1 MSELIICEKPKVAEK
16 VAKAL
21 SDSPVKNSYKRVPYY
36 EINKDNGEKITVL
49 SAVGHLFSLKAT
61 NKKDKRLYDVE
72 WVPLYETDKSKK
84 YVKNYIDTI
93 KKFSKDADR
102 YIHACDYDT
111 EGTLIGY
118 NALKYICGSNSID
131 KAFRMKFSALT
142 KKDLIKSYSEAY
154 PLKDDQKWADSGEA
168 RHILDFLFGVNISK
182 SMTDSVLNVT
192 NRYVQLSAG
201 RVQTPTL
208 AILTEREKEI
218 KKFIPEPYWLI
229 KAKIQKGI
237 IADHKK
243 GKIFDKNK
251 VKEILDNCKGKDAKV
266 TKISN
271 RKTKKNLPV
280 PFELGTLQSEAYA
293 QFGFTPRKTQQ
304 IAQNLYVEGYT
315 SYPRTSSQKLPE
327 SLGLPDI
334 LKELSKSPKYKNQ
347 IKQLKKP
354 LKPNEGNKT
363 DEAHPAIHPTGTLPK
378 ELSKDAQKV
387 YDLITYRFI
396 SLFGEPAEVESI
408 KVDLEIGEEPFM
420 FSRQRIS
427 KEGWLSLDPYQYKKV
442 KNEEFPNIKEGE
454 TTKAKVKS
462 EEKETKPPARYNQA
476 SIIRE
481 LEKRGLGTKSTRANI
496 VSILYTRKYV
506 KGKKIE
512 VSQLGEQ
519 IIDTLEKYSS
529 RITSEKMTREF
540 ETDLNNIKENAITE
554 NDVINEAKHEL
565 DGILDSID
573 ENKEDIGKE
582 LYSAYEQSRIVGKCS
597 CGGDLIIISSPR
609 GGKFVGCSNYPEC
622 KKTYSLPA
630 GANVLKT
637 KCEKCGLPLISYG
650 KPRQR
655 ACLDFECAN
664 GGQKSSNDIVG
675 KCPDCGSDLIK
686 RMGRFGEFIGCTG
699 FPKCRFTSSIAD
711 FEKSQK
717 EEGVDKVVDEAK

>member
-36 EINKDNGEKITVL
+36 EIVKDNGEKTTVL
-49 SAVGHLFSLKAT
+49 SAVGHLFSLKAS
-61 NKKDKRLYDVE
+61 NKKEKRLFDVE
-72 WVPLYETDKSKK
+72 WVPLNETDKSKN

-102 YIHACDYDT
+102 FIHACDYDT
-111 EGTLIGY
+111 EGTLIGF
-118 NALKYICGSNSID
+118 NALNQICGPESID
-131 KAFRMKFSALT
+131 KTFRMKFSALT
-142 KKDLIKSYSEAY
+142 KKDLIKAYADAY
-154 PLKDDQKWADSGEA
+154 PLKEDQSWIDSGEA

-182 SMTDSVLNVT
+182 AMTDSVVGVT

-208 AILTEREKEI
+208 SILAEREKEI

-229 KAKIQKGI
+229 KAKIPKDI
-237 IADHKK
+237 VADHKK
-243 GKIFDKNK
+243 GKIFDK
-251 VKEILDNCKGKDAKV
+251 KEVEKILENCKGKDAIV
-266 TKISN
+266 TKITN
-271 RKTKKNLPV
+271 RKSEKALPV
-280 PFELGTLQSEAYA
+280 PFELGTLQSEAYS

-327 SLGLPDI
+327 SLGLPNI
-334 LKELSKSPKYKNQ
+334 LEQLSKDPKYKDK
-347 IKQLKKP
+347 IAQLKEP
-354 LKPNEGNKT
+354 YKPNEGKKT
-363 DEAHPAIHPTGTLPK
+363 DEAHPAIHPTGTIPK
-378 ELSKDAQKV
+378 ELSKDEQKI

-396 SLFGEPAEVESI
+396 SIFGEVAELNSI
-408 KVDLEIGEEPFM
+408 KVELDIGGEPFS

-427 KEGWLSLDPYQYKKV
+427 KEGWLALDPYQYKKV
-442 KNEEFPNIKEGE
+442 KNEEFPDVKEND
-454 TTKAKVKS
+454 TVKAKVKS

-481 LEKRGLGTKSTRANI
+481 LEKRGLGTKATRANI

-506 KGKKIE
+506 QGNKIE
-512 VSQLGEQ
+512 VSQLGERM
-519 IIDTLEKYSS
+519 IDTLEKYSE
-529 RITSEKMTREF
+529 RITSEQMTREF
-540 ETDLNNIKENAITE
+540 ETDLSNIKENKTTE
-554 NDVINEAKHEL
+554 DNVINNAKDEL
-565 DGILDSID
+565 NGILDSID
-573 ENKEDIGKE
+573 SNKEDIGKE
-582 LYSAYEQSRIVGKCS
+582 LYSAYEQSRIVGECS
-597 CGGDLIIISSPR
+597 CGGNLIIISSPR
-609 GGKFVGCSNYPEC
+609 GGKFVGCTNYPDC

-655 ACLDFECAN
+655 ACLNFECAN
-664 GGQKSSNDIVG
+664 GGQKSTNDIVG
-675 KCPDCGSDLIK
+675 KCPDCGNDLIK

-711 FEKSQK
+711 FEKAQK
-717 EEGVDKVVDEAK
+717 ENEEK

>member
-21 SDSPVKNSYKRVPYY
+21 SDSAVKNSYKRVPYY
-36 EINKDNGEKITVL
+36 EITQDNGQKITVL
-49 SAVGHLFSLKAT
+49 SAVGHLFSLKAKT
-61 NKKDKRLYDVE
+61 KSKRLFDVE
-72 WVPLYETDKSKK
+72 WVPLHETDKSKK
-84 YVKNYIDTI
+84 YVKNYIDVI

-102 YIHACDYDT
+102 FIHACDYDT

-118 NALKYICGSNSID
+118 NALKYICGEKSIENS
-131 KAFRMKFSALT
+131 FRMKFSALT
-142 KKDLIKSYSEAY
+142 KKDLLQAYSEAY
-154 PLKDDQKWADSGEA
+154 PLKDDISWADSGEA
-168 RHILDFLFGVNISK
+168 RHILDYLFGVNISK
-182 SMTDSVLNVT
+182 AMTESVQHVT

-208 AILTEREKEI
+208 AILNEREKEI
-218 KKFIPEPYWLI
+218 QKFVPEPYWMI
-229 KAKIQKGI
+229 KAKIENGI
-237 IADHKK
+237 VADHKK
-243 GKIFDKNK
+243 GKIFDKEEVDK
-251 VKEILDNCKGKDAKV
+251 ILENCKGKDATV
-266 TKISN
+266 TKITN
-271 RKTKKNLPV
+271 RKTKKSLPV

-327 SLGLPDI
+327 NLGLPDI
-334 LKELSKSPKYKNQ
+334 LNELAKDPKYKDK
-347 IKQLKKP
+347 IKSLKEP
-354 LKPNEGNKT
+354 LKPNEGKKT

-378 ELSKDAQKV
+378 DISADYQKI

-396 SLFGEPAEVESI
+396 SLFGEVAELESI
-408 KVDLEIGEEPFM
+408 KVDLDIGGEAFN

-427 KEGWLSLDPYQYKKV
+427 KEGWLALDPYQYKKV
-442 KNEEFPNIKEGE
+442 KNEEFPDFKEGQ

-506 KGKKIE
+506 EGNKIT
-512 VSQLGEQ
+512 VNKLGES
-519 IIDTLEKYSS
+519 IIDTLEKYSE
-529 RITSEKMTREF
+529 RITSEQMTREF
-540 ETDLNNIKENAITE
+540 EEDISEIKDKKITE
-554 NDVINEAKHEL
+554 SQVIDNAKNEL

-573 ENKEDIGKE
+573 DNQDNIGKE
-582 LYSAYEQSRIVGKCS
+582 LFGAYEQSRIVGQCK
-597 CGGDLIIISSPR
+597 CGGSLITISSPR
-609 GGKFVGCSNYPEC
+609 GGKFVGCSKYPDC
-622 KKTYSLPA
+622 KETYSLPA
-630 GANVLKT
+630 GASVLKT

-711 FEKSQK
+711 FEKNNQESQ
-717 EEGVDKVVDEAK
+717 

>member
-1 MSELIICEKPKVAEK
+1 MNELIICEKPKVAEK

-36 EINKDNGEKITVL
+36 EIVKDNGEKTTVL

-61 NKKDKRLYDVE
+61 NKKDKRLFDVE
-72 WVPLYETDKSKK
+72 WVPLSETDKSKK

-102 YIHACDYDT
+102 FIHACDYDT

-118 NALKYICGSNSID
+118 NALRYICGKDSID
-131 KAFRMKFSALT
+131 KSFRMKFSALT

-154 PLKDDQKWADSGEA
+154 PLKNDEKWADSGEA
-168 RHILDFLFGVNISK
+168 RHVLDFLFGVNISK
-182 SMTDSVLNVT
+182 AMTDSVLAVT
-192 NRYVQLSAG
+192 KRYVQLSAG

-218 KKFIPEPYWLI
+218 QKFVPEPYWLI

-243 GKIFDKNK
+243 GKIFDK
-251 VKEILDNCKGKDAKV
+251 KEVDKILANCKGKDAKV
-266 TKISN
+266 TKITT
-271 RKTKKNLPV
+271 RKSKKGLPV

-327 SLGLPDI
+327 SLGLPNI
-334 LKELSKSPKYKNQ
+334 LNQLAKNPKYKDK
-347 IKQLKKP
+347 ISQLKEP
-354 LKPNEGNKT
+354 LKPNEGKKT

-378 ELSKDAQKV
+378 DISADYQKI

-396 SLFGEPAEVESI
+396 SLFGEPAELESI
-408 KVDLEIGEEPFM
+408 KVDLDIGEEPFT

-442 KNEEFPNIKEGE
+442 KNEEFPDISEGE

-506 KGKKIE
+506 EGKKIE

-519 IIDTLEKYSS
+519 IIDTLEKYSE
-529 RITSEKMTREF
+529 RITSEQMTREF
-540 ETDLNNIKENAITE
+540 EIDLDKIKKNELTE
-554 NDVINEAKHEL
+554 QDVIDDAKSEL
-565 DGILDSID
+565 TGILDKVD
-573 ENKEDIGKE
+573 ENKENIGKE
-582 LYSAYEQSRIVGKCS
+582 LYGAYEQSRIVGECS
-597 CGGDLIIISSPR
+597 CGGNLIIISSPR
-609 GGKFVGCSNYPEC
+609 GGKFVGCSNYPKC

-655 ACLDFECAN
+655 AYLDFECAN
-664 GGQKSSNDIVG
+664 GGKKSSNDIVG
-675 KCPDCGSDLIK
+675 KCPECGNDLIK
-686 RMGRFGEFIGCTG
+686 RMGRYGEFIGCTG

-711 FEKSQK
+711 FEKAQTDTEK
-717 EEGVDKVVDEAK
+717 TEAK

>member
-36 EINKDNGEKITVL
+36 EITKDNGDKTTVL
-49 SAVGHLFSLKAT
+49 SAVGHLFSLKA
-61 NKKDKRLYDVE
+61 KDKKSKRLFDVE
-72 WVPLYETDKSKK
+72 WVPLSETDKSKK

-102 YIHACDYDT
+102 FIHACDYDT
-111 EGTLIGY
+111 EGTLIGF
-118 NALKYICGSNSID
+118 NALKYICGEDSIN

-154 PLKDDQKWADSGEA
+154 PLKDDQSWVDSGEA
-168 RHILDFLFGVNISK
+168 RHVLDYLFGVNISK

-218 KKFIPEPYWLI
+218 KKFVPEPYWLI
-229 KAKIQKGI
+229 KAKIEKGI

-243 GKIFDKNK
+243 GKIFDK
-251 VKEILDNCKGKDAKV
+251 KEVTKILDKCKGKDANV
-266 TKISN
+266 TKITT
-271 RKTKKNLPV
+271 RKTKKDLPV

-327 SLGLPDI
+327 SLGLPNI
-334 LKELSKSPKYKNQ
+334 LNQLAKNPKYKDK
-347 IKQLKKP
+347 IGKLKEP
-354 LKPNEGNKT
+354 LKPNEGKKT

-378 ELSKDAQKV
+378 DISEDYQKI

-396 SLFGEPAEVESI
+396 SIFGDPAELESI
-408 KVDLEIGEEPFM
+408 KVNLDIGGEPFS

-442 KNEEFPNIKEGE
+442 KNEEFPDIKEGDV
-454 TTKAKVKS
+454 TKAKVKS

-481 LEKRGLGTKSTRANI
+481 LEKRGLGTKATRANI

-506 KGKKIE
+506 EGKKIE

-519 IIDTLEKYSS
+519 IIDTLEKYSE
-529 RITSEKMTREF
+529 RITSEQMTREF
-540 ETDLNNIKENAITE
+540 ETDLSNIKENETTE
-554 NDVINEAKHEL
+554 KAVVEDAKREL
-565 DGILDSID
+565 NGILDSID
-573 ENKEDIGKE
+573 NNQEDIGKE
-582 LYSAYEQSRIVGKCS
+582 LFGAYEQSRIVGECS
-597 CGGDLIIISSPR
+597 CGGNLIIVSSPR
-609 GGKFVGCSNYPEC
+609 GGKFVGCSKYPDC

-637 KCEKCGLPLISYG
+637 TCEKCGLPLISYG

-664 GGQKSSNDIVG
+664 GGQKSSNDVVG
-675 KCPDCGSDLIK
+675 KCPDCGNDLIK

-717 EEGVDKVVDEAK
+717 ESDNE

>member
-1 MSELIICEKPKVAEK
+1 MNELIICEKPKVAEK

-36 EINKDNGEKITVL
+36 EIVKDNGEKTTVL

-61 NKKDKRLYDVE
+61 NKKDKRLFDVE
-72 WVPLYETDKSKK
+72 WVPLSETDKSKK

-102 YIHACDYDT
+102 FIHACDYDT

-118 NALKYICGSNSID
+118 NALRYICGKDSID

-154 PLKDDQKWADSGEA
+154 PLKNDEKWADSGEA
-168 RHILDFLFGVNISK
+168 RHVLDFLFGVNISK
-182 SMTDSVLNVT
+182 AMTDSVLAVT
-192 NRYVQLSAG
+192 KRYVQLSAG

-218 KKFIPEPYWLI
+218 QKFVPEPYWLI

-243 GKIFDKNK
+243 GKIFDK
-251 VKEILDNCKGKDAKV
+251 KEVDKILANCKGKDAKV
-266 TKISN
+266 TKITT
-271 RKTKKNLPV
+271 RKSKKGLPV

-327 SLGLPDI
+327 SLGLPNI
-334 LKELSKSPKYKNQ
+334 LNQLAKNPKYKDK
-347 IKQLKKP
+347 ISQLKEP
-354 LKPNEGNKT
+354 LKPNEGKKT

-378 ELSKDAQKV
+378 DISADYQKI

-396 SLFGEPAEVESI
+396 SLFGEPAELESI
-408 KVDLEIGEEPFM
+408 KVDLDIGEEPFT

-442 KNEEFPNIKEGE
+442 KNEEFPDISEGE
-454 TTKAKVKS
+454 TTNAKVKS

-506 KGKKIE
+506 EGKKIE

-519 IIDTLEKYSS
+519 IIDTLEKYSE
-529 RITSEKMTREF
+529 RITSEQMTREF
-540 ETDLNNIKENAITE
+540 EIDLDKIKKNELTE
-554 NDVINEAKHEL
+554 QDVIDDAKSEL
-565 DGILDSID
+565 TGILDKVD
-573 ENKEDIGKE
+573 ENKENIGKE
-582 LYSAYEQSRIVGKCS
+582 LYGAYEQSRIVGECS
-597 CGGDLIIISSPR
+597 CGGNLIIISSPR
-609 GGKFVGCSNYPEC
+609 GGKFVGCSNYPKC

-664 GGQKSSNDIVG
+664 GGKKSSNDIVG
-675 KCPDCGSDLIK
+675 KCPECGNDLIK
-686 RMGRFGEFIGCTG
+686 RMGRYGEFIGCTG

-711 FEKSQK
+711 FEKAQTDTEK
-717 EEGVDKVVDEAK
+717 TEAK

>member
-1 MSELIICEKPKVAEK
+1 MNELIICEKPKVAEK

-36 EINKDNGEKITVL
+36 EIVKDNGEKTTVL

-61 NKKDKRLYDVE
+61 NKKDKRLFDVE
-72 WVPLYETDKSKK
+72 WVPLSETDKSKK

-102 YIHACDYDT
+102 FIHACDYDT

-118 NALKYICGSNSID
+118 NALRYICGKDSID

-154 PLKDDQKWADSGEA
+154 PLKNDEKWADSGEA
-168 RHILDFLFGVNISK
+168 RHVLDFLFGVNISK
-182 SMTDSVLNVT
+182 AMTDSVLSVT
-192 NRYVQLSAG
+192 KRYVQLSAG

-218 KKFIPEPYWLI
+218 QKFVPEPYWLI

-243 GKIFDKNK
+243 GKIFDK
-251 VKEILDNCKGKDAKV
+251 KEVDKILENCKGKDAKV
-266 TKISN
+266 TKITT
-271 RKTKKNLPV
+271 RKTKKGLPV

-327 SLGLPDI
+327 SLGLPNI
-334 LKELSKSPKYKNQ
+334 LNQLAKNPKYKEK
-347 IKQLKKP
+347 ISQLKEP
-354 LKPNEGNKT
+354 LKPNEGKKT

-378 ELSKDAQKV
+378 DISADYQKI

-396 SLFGEPAEVESI
+396 SLFGEPAELESI
-408 KVDLEIGEEPFM
+408 KVDLNIGEEPFT

-442 KNEEFPNIKEGE
+442 KNEEFPDISEGE

-506 KGKKIE
+506 EGKKIE

-519 IIDTLEKYSS
+519 IIDTLEKYSE
-529 RITSEKMTREF
+529 RITSEQMTREF
-540 ETDLNNIKENAITE
+540 EIDLDKIKKDELTE
-554 NDVINEAKHEL
+554 QDVIDDAKSEL
-565 DGILDSID
+565 TGILDKVD
-573 ENKEDIGKE
+573 ENKENIGKE
-582 LYSAYEQSRIVGKCS
+582 LYGAYEQSRIVGECS
-597 CGGDLIIISSPR
+597 CGGNLIIISSPR
-609 GGKFVGCSNYPEC
+609 GGKFVGCSNYPKC
-622 KKTYSLPA
+622 KKTYSLPS

-664 GGQKSSNDIVG
+664 GGKKSSNDIVG
-675 KCPDCGSDLIK
+675 KCPECGNDLIK
-686 RMGRFGEFIGCTG
+686 RMGRYGEFIGCTG

-711 FEKSQK
+711 FEKAQTDAEK
-717 EEGVDKVVDEAK
+717 TEAK

>member
-1 MSELIICEKPKVAEK
+1 MNELIICEKPKVAEK

-36 EINKDNGEKITVL
+36 EIVKDNGEKTTVL

-61 NKKDKRLYDVE
+61 NKKDKRLFDVE
-72 WVPLYETDKSKK
+72 WVPLSETDKSKK

-102 YIHACDYDT
+102 FIHACDYDT

-118 NALKYICGSNSID
+118 NALRYICGKDSID

-154 PLKDDQKWADSGEA
+154 PLKNDEKWADSGEA
-168 RHILDFLFGVNISK
+168 RHVLDFLFGVNISK
-182 SMTDSVLNVT
+182 AMTDSVLAVT
-192 NRYVQLSAG
+192 KRYVQLSAG

-218 KKFIPEPYWLI
+218 QKFVPEPYWLI
-229 KAKIQKGI
+229 KAKIQKRI

-243 GKIFDKNK
+243 GKIFDK
-251 VKEILDNCKGKDAKV
+251 KEVDKILANCKGKDAKV
-266 TKISN
+266 TKITT
-271 RKTKKNLPV
+271 RKSKKGLPV

-327 SLGLPDI
+327 SLGLPNI
-334 LKELSKSPKYKNQ
+334 LNQLAKNPKYKDK
-347 IKQLKKP
+347 ISQLKEP
-354 LKPNEGNKT
+354 LKPNEGKKT

-378 ELSKDAQKV
+378 DISADYQKI

-396 SLFGEPAEVESI
+396 SLFGEPAELESI
-408 KVDLEIGEEPFM
+408 KVDLDIGEEPFT

-442 KNEEFPNIKEGE
+442 KNEEFPDISEGE

-506 KGKKIE
+506 EGKKIE

-519 IIDTLEKYSS
+519 IIDTLEKYSE
-529 RITSEKMTREF
+529 RITSEQMTREF
-540 ETDLNNIKENAITE
+540 EIDLDKIKKNELTE
-554 NDVINEAKHEL
+554 QDVIDDAKSEL
-565 DGILDSID
+565 TGILDKVD
-573 ENKEDIGKE
+573 ENKENIGKE
-582 LYSAYEQSRIVGKCS
+582 LYGAYEQSRIVGECS
-597 CGGDLIIISSPR
+597 CGGNLIIISSPR
-609 GGKFVGCSNYPEC
+609 GGKFVGCSNYPKC

-664 GGQKSSNDIVG
+664 GGKKSSNDIVG
-675 KCPDCGSDLIK
+675 KCPECGNDLIK
-686 RMGRFGEFIGCTG
+686 RMGRYGEFIGCTG

-711 FEKSQK
+711 FEKAQTDTEK
-717 EEGVDKVVDEAK
+717 TEAK

>member
-1 MSELIICEKPKVAEK
+1 MNELIICEKPKVAEK

-36 EINKDNGEKITVL
+36 EIVKDNGEKTTVL

-61 NKKDKRLYDVE
+61 NKKDKRLFDVE
-72 WVPLYETDKSKK
+72 WVPLSETDKSKK

-102 YIHACDYDT
+102 FIHACDYDT

-118 NALKYICGSNSID
+118 NALRYICGKDSID
-131 KAFRMKFSALT
+131 KSFRMKFSALT

-154 PLKDDQKWADSGEA
+154 PLKNDEKWADSGEA
-168 RHILDFLFGVNISK
+168 RHVLDFLFGVNISK
-182 SMTDSVLNVT
+182 AMTDSVLAVT
-192 NRYVQLSAG
+192 KRYVQLSAG

-218 KKFIPEPYWLI
+218 QKFVPEQYWLI

-243 GKIFDKNK
+243 GKIFDK
-251 VKEILDNCKGKDAKV
+251 KEVDKILANCKGKDAKV
-266 TKISN
+266 TKITT
-271 RKTKKNLPV
+271 RKSKKGLPV

-327 SLGLPDI
+327 SLGLPNI
-334 LKELSKSPKYKNQ
+334 LNQLAKNPKYKDK
-347 IKQLKKP
+347 ISQLKEP
-354 LKPNEGNKT
+354 LKPNEGKKT

-378 ELSKDAQKV
+378 DISADYQKI

-396 SLFGEPAEVESI
+396 SLFGEPAELESI
-408 KVDLEIGEEPFM
+408 KVDLDIGEEPFT

-442 KNEEFPNIKEGE
+442 KNEEFPDISEGE

-506 KGKKIE
+506 EGKKIE

-519 IIDTLEKYSS
+519 IIDTLEKYSE
-529 RITSEKMTREF
+529 RITSEQMTREF
-540 ETDLNNIKENAITE
+540 EIDLDKIKKNELTE
-554 NDVINEAKHEL
+554 QDVIDDAKSEL
-565 DGILDSID
+565 TGILDKVD
-573 ENKEDIGKE
+573 ENKENIGKE
-582 LYSAYEQSRIVGKCS
+582 LYGAYEQSRIVGECS
-597 CGGDLIIISSPR
+597 CGGNLIIISSPR
-609 GGKFVGCSNYPEC
+609 GGKFVGCSNYPKC

-664 GGQKSSNDIVG
+664 GGKKSSNDIVG
-675 KCPDCGSDLIK
+675 KCPECGNDLIK
-686 RMGRFGEFIGCTG
+686 RMGRYGEFIGCTG

-711 FEKSQK
+711 FEKAQTDTEK
-717 EEGVDKVVDEAK
+717 TEAK

>member
-1 MSELIICEKPKVAEK
+1 M
-16 VAKAL
+16 
-21 SDSPVKNSYKRVPYY
+21 
-36 EINKDNGEKITVL
+36 
-49 SAVGHLFSLKAT
+49 
-61 NKKDKRLYDVE
+61 
-72 WVPLYETDKSKK
+72 
-84 YVKNYIDTI
+84 KNYIDTI

-102 YIHACDYDT
+102 FIHACDYDT

-118 NALKYICGSNSID
+118 NALRYICGKDSID

-154 PLKDDQKWADSGEA
+154 PLKNDEKWADSGEA
-168 RHILDFLFGVNISK
+168 RHVLDFLFGVNISK
-182 SMTDSVLNVT
+182 AMTDSVLAVT
-192 NRYVQLSAG
+192 KRYVQLSAG

-218 KKFIPEPYWLI
+218 QKFVPEPYWLI

-243 GKIFDKNK
+243 GKIFDK
-251 VKEILDNCKGKDAKV
+251 KEVDKILANCKGKDAKV
-266 TKISN
+266 TKITT
-271 RKTKKNLPV
+271 RKSKKGLPV

-327 SLGLPDI
+327 SLGLPNI
-334 LKELSKSPKYKNQ
+334 LNQLAKNPKYKDK
-347 IKQLKKP
+347 ISQLKEP
-354 LKPNEGNKT
+354 LKPTEGKKT

-378 ELSKDAQKV
+378 DISADYQKI

-396 SLFGEPAEVESI
+396 SLFGEPAELESI
-408 KVDLEIGEEPFM
+408 KVDLDIGEEPFT

-442 KNEEFPNIKEGE
+442 KNEEFPDISEGE

-462 EEKETKPPARYNQA
+462 EEKETKPPTRYNQA

-506 KGKKIE
+506 EGKKIE

-519 IIDTLEKYSS
+519 IIDTLEKYSE
-529 RITSEKMTREF
+529 RITSEQMTREF
-540 ETDLNNIKENAITE
+540 EIDLDKIKKNELTE
-554 NDVINEAKHEL
+554 QDVIDDAKSEL
-565 DGILDSID
+565 TGILDKVD
-573 ENKEDIGKE
+573 ENKENIGKE
-582 LYSAYEQSRIVGKCS
+582 LYGAYEQSRIVGECS
-597 CGGDLIIISSPR
+597 CGGNLIIISSPR
-609 GGKFVGCSNYPEC
+609 GGKFVGCSNYPKC

-664 GGQKSSNDIVG
+664 GGKKSSNDIVG
-675 KCPDCGSDLIK
+675 KCPECGNDLIK
-686 RMGRFGEFIGCTG
+686 RMGRYGEFIGCTG

-711 FEKSQK
+711 FEKAQTDTEK
-717 EEGVDKVVDEAK
+717 TEAK

>member
-1 MSELIICEKPKVAEK
+1 MSELIICEKHKVAEK

-36 EINKDNGEKITVL
+36 EFTNGNGTKITVL
-49 SAVGHLFSLKAT
+49 SAVGHLFSLKAK
-61 NKKDKRLYDVE
+61 NKKDKRLFDVE
-72 WVPLYETDKSKK
+72 WVPLSETDKSKK

-102 YIHACDYDT
+102 FIHACDYDT
-111 EGTLIGY
+111 EGTLIGF
-118 NALKYICGSNSID
+118 NALRYICGEDSID
-131 KAFRMKFSALT
+131 KSFRMKFSALT
-142 KKDLIKSYSEAY
+142 KKDLIESYSNAY
-154 PLKDDQKWADSGEA
+154 PLKEDKSWVDSGET
-168 RHILDFLFGVNISK
+168 RHVLDFLFGVNISK

-218 KKFIPEPYWLI
+218 QKFIPEPYWLI
-229 KAKIQKGI
+229 KAKLQKSI
-237 IADHKK
+237 VADHKK
-243 GKIFDKNK
+243 GKIFDK
-251 VKEILDNCKGKDAKV
+251 KEVDAILKNCKGKDATV
-266 TKISN
+266 EKITN
-271 RKTKKNLPV
+271 RKTKKDLPV

-327 SLGLPDI
+327 SLGLPNI
-334 LKELSKSPKYKNQ
+334 LSQLSKHPKYKDK
-347 IKQLKKP
+347 ISQLEQPYKP
-354 LKPNEGNKT
+354 HEGKKT

-378 ELSKDAQKV
+378 DISEDYQKI

-396 SLFGEPAEVESI
+396 SIFGKPAEMESI
-408 KVDLEIGEEPFM
+408 KVELDIGGEPFS

-442 KNEEFPNIKEGE
+442 KNEEFPEIKEGQ
-454 TTKAKVKS
+454 TTKAKVAS

-506 KGKKIE
+506 EGKKIE
-512 VSQLGEQ
+512 VSQLGQQ
-519 IIDTLEKYSS
+519 IINTLEKYSE
-529 RITSEKMTREF
+529 RITSEQMTREF
-540 ETDLNNIKENAITE
+540 ETDISNIKENEITE
-554 NDVINEAKHEL
+554 ATVIEDAKKEL
-565 DGILDSID
+565 NGILDSID
-573 ENKEDIGKE
+573 DNIEDIGKE
-582 LYSAYEQSRIVGKCS
+582 LYGAYEQSRVVGKCG
-597 CGGDLIIISSPR
+597 CGGNLIIISSPR
-609 GGKFVGCSNYPEC
+609 GGKFVGCSNYPDC

-637 KCEKCGLPLISYG
+637 TCEKCGLPLISYG

-664 GGQKSSNDIVG
+664 GGQKSTNDVVG
-675 KCPDCGSDLIK
+675 ECPDCGKDLIK

-699 FPKCRFTSSIAD
+699 FPKCRFTSSIDD
-711 FEKSQK
+711 FEKSKK
-717 EEGVDKVVDEAK
+717 ESEKKD

>member
-1 MSELIICEKPKVAEK
+1 MNELIICEKPKVAEK

-36 EINKDNGEKITVL
+36 EIVKDNGEKTTVL

-61 NKKDKRLYDVE
+61 NKKDKRLFDVE
-72 WVPLYETDKSKK
+72 WVPLSETDKSKK

-102 YIHACDYDT
+102 FIHACDYDT

-118 NALKYICGSNSID
+118 NALRYICGKDSID
-131 KAFRMKFSALT
+131 KSFRMKFSALT

-154 PLKDDQKWADSGEA
+154 PLKNDEKWADSGEA
-168 RHILDFLFGVNISK
+168 RHVLDFLFGVNISK
-182 SMTDSVLNVT
+182 AMTDSVLAVT
-192 NRYVQLSAG
+192 KRYVQLSAG

-218 KKFIPEPYWLI
+218 QKFVPEPYWLI

-243 GKIFDKNK
+243 GKIFDK
-251 VKEILDNCKGKDAKV
+251 KEVDKILANCKGKDAKV
-266 TKISN
+266 TKITT
-271 RKTKKNLPV
+271 RKSKKGLPV

-327 SLGLPDI
+327 SLGLPNI
-334 LKELSKSPKYKNQ
+334 LNQLAKNPKYKDK
-347 IKQLKKP
+347 ISQLKEP
-354 LKPNEGNKT
+354 LKPNEGKKT

-378 ELSKDAQKV
+378 DISADYQKI

-396 SLFGEPAEVESI
+396 SLFGEPAELESI
-408 KVDLEIGEEPFM
+408 KVDLDIGEEPFT

-442 KNEEFPNIKEGE
+442 KNEEFPDISEGE

-462 EEKETKPPARYNQA
+462 EEKETKPPTRYNQA

-506 KGKKIE
+506 EGKKIE

-519 IIDTLEKYSS
+519 IIDTLEKYSE
-529 RITSEKMTREF
+529 RITSEQMTREF
-540 ETDLNNIKENAITE
+540 EIDLDKIKKNELTE
-554 NDVINEAKHEL
+554 QDVIDDAKSEL
-565 DGILDSID
+565 TGILDKVD
-573 ENKEDIGKE
+573 ENKENIGKE
-582 LYSAYEQSRIVGKCS
+582 LYGAYEQSRIVGECS
-597 CGGDLIIISSPR
+597 CGGNLIIISSPR
-609 GGKFVGCSNYPEC
+609 GGKFVGCSNYPKC

-664 GGQKSSNDIVG
+664 GGKKSSNDIVG
-675 KCPDCGSDLIK
+675 KCPECGNDLIK
-686 RMGRFGEFIGCTG
+686 RMGRYGEFIGCTG

-711 FEKSQK
+711 FEKAQTDTEK
-717 EEGVDKVVDEAK
+717 TEAK

>member
-1 MSELIICEKPKVAEK
+1 MNELIICEKPKVAEK

-36 EINKDNGEKITVL
+36 EIVKDNGEKTTVL

-61 NKKDKRLYDVE
+61 NKKDKRLFDVE
-72 WVPLYETDKSKK
+72 WVPLSETDKSKK

-102 YIHACDYDT
+102 FIHACDYDT

-118 NALKYICGSNSID
+118 NALRYICGKDSID

-154 PLKDDQKWADSGEA
+154 PLKNDEKWADSGEA
-168 RHILDFLFGVNISK
+168 RHVLDFLFGVNISK
-182 SMTDSVLNVT
+182 AMTDSVLAVT
-192 NRYVQLSAG
+192 KRYVQLSAG

-218 KKFIPEPYWLI
+218 QKFVPEPYWLI

-243 GKIFDKNK
+243 GKIFDK
-251 VKEILDNCKGKDAKV
+251 KEVDKILANCKGKDAKV
-266 TKISN
+266 TKITT
-271 RKTKKNLPV
+271 RKSKKGLPV

-327 SLGLPDI
+327 SLGLPNI
-334 LKELSKSPKYKNQ
+334 LNQLAKNPKYKDK
-347 IKQLKKP
+347 ISQLKEP
-354 LKPNEGNKT
+354 LKPNEGKKT

-378 ELSKDAQKV
+378 DISADYQKI

-396 SLFGEPAEVESI
+396 SLFGEPAELESI
-408 KVDLEIGEEPFM
+408 KVDLDIGEEPFT

-442 KNEEFPNIKEGE
+442 KNEEFPDISEGE

-462 EEKETKPPARYNQA
+462 EEKETKPPTRYNQA

-506 KGKKIE
+506 EGKKIE

-519 IIDTLEKYSS
+519 IIDTLEKYSE
-529 RITSEKMTREF
+529 RITSEQMTREF
-540 ETDLNNIKENAITE
+540 EIDLDKIKKNELTE
-554 NDVINEAKHEL
+554 QDVIDDAKSEL
-565 DGILDSID
+565 TGILDKVD
-573 ENKEDIGKE
+573 ENKENIGKE
-582 LYSAYEQSRIVGKCS
+582 LYGAYEQSRIVGECS
-597 CGGDLIIISSPR
+597 CGGNLIIISSPR
-609 GGKFVGCSNYPEC
+609 GGKFVGCSNYPKC

-664 GGQKSSNDIVG
+664 GGKKSSNDIVG
-675 KCPDCGSDLIK
+675 KCPECGNDLIK
-686 RMGRFGEFIGCTG
+686 RMGRYGEFIGCTG

-711 FEKSQK
+711 FEKAQTDTEK
-717 EEGVDKVVDEAK
+717 TEAK

>member
-1 MSELIICEKPKVAEK
+1 MSELIICEKPKVAQK
-16 VAKAL
+16 VAQAL

-36 EINKDNGEKITVL
+36 EIEKENGEKTTVL
-49 SAVGHLFSLKAT
+49 SAVGHLFSLQAK
-61 NKKDKRLYDVE
+61 NKKNKRLYDVE

-93 KKFSKDADR
+93 KKFSKGADR
-102 YIHACDYDT
+102 FIHACDYDT

-118 NALKYICGSNSID
+118 NALKYICGEDSID

-154 PLKDDQKWADSGEA
+154 PLKDDQNWAESGEA
-168 RHILDFLFGVNISK
+168 RHILDYLFGVNISK
-182 SMTDSVLNVT
+182 SMTDSVVNVT

-229 KAKIQKGI
+229 KAKIEKGI
-237 IADHKK
+237 VADHKK
-243 GKIFDKNK
+243 GKIFDK
-251 VKEILDNCKGKDAKV
+251 KEVDQILENCKGKDAKI
-266 TKISN
+266 TKIKN
-271 RKTKKNLPV
+271 KKSIKDLPY

-327 SLGLPDI
+327 SLGLSNILNDLAKNPKFKDKI
-334 LKELSKSPKYKNQ
+334 AQLKEPF
-347 IKQLKKP
+347 KP
-354 LKPNEGNKT
+354 HEGKKT
-363 DEAHPAIHPTGTLPK
+363 DEAHPAIHPTGTIPK
-378 ELSKDAQKV
+378 DISEDYQKI

-396 SLFGEPAEVESI
+396 SLFGEVAEIESI
-408 KVDLEIGEEPFM
+408 NVDLEIGEEPFA

-442 KNEEFPNIKEGE
+442 KNEEFPNVKEGE

-506 KGKKIE
+506 EGKKITVNE
-512 VSQLGEQ
+512 LGERM
-519 IIDTLEKYSS
+519 IDTLTKYSE
-529 RITSEKMTREF
+529 RITSEQMTREF
-540 ETDLNNIKENAITE
+540 ENDLSDIKDHKTTE
-554 NDVINEAKHEL
+554 TKVIDEAKSEL
-565 DGILDSID
+565 EGILDSID
-573 ENKEDIGKE
+573 KNQENIGKE
-582 LYSAYEQSRIVGKCS
+582 LFEAYEQSRIVGKCD
-597 CGGDLIIISSPR
+597 CGGNLIIISSPK
-609 GGKFVGCSNYPEC
+609 GGKFVGCTGYPNC
-622 KKTYSLPA
+622 KKTYSLPV
-630 GANVLKT
+630 GASVLKT
-637 KCEKCGLPLISYG
+637 TCEKCGLPLISYG

-655 ACLDFECAN
+655 ACLNFECAN
-664 GGQKSSNDIVG
+664 GGKKSTNEIVG
-675 KCPDCGSDLIK
+675 KCPDCGEDLIK

-717 EEGVDKVVDEAK
+717 ESSE

>member
-1 MSELIICEKPKVAEK
+1 MNELIICEKPKVAEK

-36 EINKDNGEKITVL
+36 EIVKDNGEKTTVL

-61 NKKDKRLYDVE
+61 NKKDKRLFDVE
-72 WVPLYETDKSKK
+72 WVPLSETDKSKK

-102 YIHACDYDT
+102 FIHACDYDT

-118 NALKYICGSNSID
+118 NALRYICGKDSID
-131 KAFRMKFSALT
+131 KSFRMKFSALT

-154 PLKDDQKWADSGEA
+154 PLKNDEKWADSGEA
-168 RHILDFLFGVNISK
+168 RHVLDFLFGVNISK
-182 SMTDSVLNVT
+182 AMTDSVLAVT
-192 NRYVQLSAG
+192 KRYVQLSAG

-218 KKFIPEPYWLI
+218 QKFVPEPYWLI

-243 GKIFDKNK
+243 GKIFDK
-251 VKEILDNCKGKDAKV
+251 KEVDKILANCKGKDAKV
-266 TKISN
+266 TKITT
-271 RKTKKNLPV
+271 RKSKKGLPV

-327 SLGLPDI
+327 SLGLPNI
-334 LKELSKSPKYKNQ
+334 LNQLAKNPKYKDK
-347 IKQLKKP
+347 ISQLKEP
-354 LKPNEGNKT
+354 LKPNEGKKT

-378 ELSKDAQKV
+378 DISADYQKI

-396 SLFGEPAEVESI
+396 SLFGEPAEIESI
-408 KVDLEIGEEPFM
+408 KVDLDIGEEPFT

-442 KNEEFPNIKEGE
+442 KNEEFPDISEGE

-506 KGKKIE
+506 EGKKIE

-519 IIDTLEKYSS
+519 IIDTLEKYSE
-529 RITSEKMTREF
+529 RITSEQMTREF
-540 ETDLNNIKENAITE
+540 EIDLDKIKKNELTE
-554 NDVINEAKHEL
+554 QDVIDDAKSEL
-565 DGILDSID
+565 TGILDKVD
-573 ENKEDIGKE
+573 ENKENIGKE
-582 LYSAYEQSRIVGKCS
+582 LYGAYEQSRIVGECS
-597 CGGDLIIISSPR
+597 CGGNLIIISSPR
-609 GGKFVGCSNYPEC
+609 GGKFVGCSNYPKC

-664 GGQKSSNDIVG
+664 GGKKSSNDIVG
-675 KCPDCGSDLIK
+675 KCPECGNDLIK
-686 RMGRFGEFIGCTG
+686 RMGRYGEFIGCTG

-711 FEKSQK
+711 FEKAQTDTEK
-717 EEGVDKVVDEAK
+717 TEAK

>member
-1 MSELIICEKPKVAEK
+1 MNELIICEKPKVAEK

-36 EINKDNGEKITVL
+36 EIVKDNGEKTTVL

-61 NKKDKRLYDVE
+61 NKKDKRLFDVE
-72 WVPLYETDKSKK
+72 WVPLSETDKSKK

-102 YIHACDYDT
+102 FIHACDYDT

-118 NALKYICGSNSID
+118 NALRYICGKDSID

-154 PLKDDQKWADSGEA
+154 PLKNDEKWADSGEA
-168 RHILDFLFGVNISK
+168 RHVLDFLFGVNISK
-182 SMTDSVLNVT
+182 AMTDSVLAVT
-192 NRYVQLSAG
+192 KRYVQLSAG

-218 KKFIPEPYWLI
+218 QKFVPEPYWLI

-243 GKIFDKNK
+243 GKIFDK
-251 VKEILDNCKGKDAKV
+251 KEVDKILANCKGKDAKV
-266 TKISN
+266 TKITT
-271 RKTKKNLPV
+271 RKSKKGLPV

-327 SLGLPDI
+327 SLGLPNI
-334 LKELSKSPKYKNQ
+334 LNQLAKNPKYKDK
-347 IKQLKKP
+347 ISQLKEP
-354 LKPNEGNKT
+354 LKPNEGKKT

-378 ELSKDAQKV
+378 DISADYQKI

-396 SLFGEPAEVESI
+396 SLFGEPAELESI
-408 KVDLEIGEEPFM
+408 KVDLDIGEEPFT

-442 KNEEFPNIKEGE
+442 KNEEFPDISEGE
-454 TTKAKVKS
+454 TTNAKVKS
-462 EEKETKPPARYNQA
+462 EEKETKPPTRYNQA

-506 KGKKIE
+506 EGKKIE

-519 IIDTLEKYSS
+519 IIDTLEKYSE
-529 RITSEKMTREF
+529 RITSEQMTREF
-540 ETDLNNIKENAITE
+540 EIDLDKIKKNELTE
-554 NDVINEAKHEL
+554 QDVIDDAKSEL
-565 DGILDSID
+565 TGILDKVD
-573 ENKEDIGKE
+573 ENKENIGKE
-582 LYSAYEQSRIVGKCS
+582 LYGAYEQSRIVGECS
-597 CGGDLIIISSPR
+597 CGGNLIIISSPR
-609 GGKFVGCSNYPEC
+609 GGKFVGCSNYPKC

-664 GGQKSSNDIVG
+664 GGKKSSNDIVG
-675 KCPDCGSDLIK
+675 KCPECGNDLIK
-686 RMGRFGEFIGCTG
+686 RMGRYGEFIGCTG

-711 FEKSQK
+711 FEKAQTDTEK
-717 EEGVDKVVDEAK
+717 TEAK

>member
-1 MSELIICEKPKVAEK
+1 M
-16 VAKAL
+16 
-21 SDSPVKNSYKRVPYY
+21 
-36 EINKDNGEKITVL
+36 
-49 SAVGHLFSLKAT
+49 FSLKAT
-61 NKKDKRLYDVE
+61 NKKDKRLFDVE
-72 WVPLYETDKSKK
+72 WVPLSETDKSKK

-102 YIHACDYDT
+102 FIHACDYDT

-118 NALKYICGSNSID
+118 NALRYICGKDSID
-131 KAFRMKFSALT
+131 KSFRMKFSALT

-154 PLKDDQKWADSGEA
+154 PLKNDEKWADSGEA
-168 RHILDFLFGVNISK
+168 RHVLDFLFGVNISK
-182 SMTDSVLNVT
+182 AMTDSVLAVT
-192 NRYVQLSAG
+192 KRYVQLSAG

-218 KKFIPEPYWLI
+218 QKFVPEPYWLI
-229 KAKIQKGI
+229 KAKIQKRI

-243 GKIFDKNK
+243 GKIFDK
-251 VKEILDNCKGKDAKV
+251 KEVDKILANCKGKDAKV
-266 TKISN
+266 TKITT
-271 RKTKKNLPV
+271 RKSKKGLPV

-293 QFGFTPRKTQQ
+293 QFGFTPRKKQQ

-327 SLGLPDI
+327 SLGLPNI
-334 LKELSKSPKYKNQ
+334 LNQLAKNPKYKDK
-347 IKQLKKP
+347 ISQLKEP
-354 LKPNEGNKT
+354 LKPNEGKKT

-378 ELSKDAQKV
+378 DISADYQKI

-396 SLFGEPAEVESI
+396 SLFGEPAELESI
-408 KVDLEIGEEPFM
+408 KVDLDIGEEPFT

-442 KNEEFPNIKEGE
+442 KNEEFPDISEGE

-506 KGKKIE
+506 EGKKIE

-519 IIDTLEKYSS
+519 IIDTLEKYSE
-529 RITSEKMTREF
+529 RITSEQMTREF
-540 ETDLNNIKENAITE
+540 EIDLDKIKKNELTE
-554 NDVINEAKHEL
+554 QDVIDDAKSEL
-565 DGILDSID
+565 TGILDKVD
-573 ENKEDIGKE
+573 ENKENIGKE
-582 LYSAYEQSRIVGKCS
+582 LYGAYEQSRIVGECS
-597 CGGDLIIISSPR
+597 CGGNLIIIPSPR
-609 GGKFVGCSNYPEC
+609 GGKFVGCSNYPKC

-664 GGQKSSNDIVG
+664 GGKKSSNDIVG
-675 KCPDCGSDLIK
+675 KCPECGNDLIK
-686 RMGRFGEFIGCTG
+686 RMGRYGEFIGCTG

-711 FEKSQK
+711 FEKAQTDTEK
-717 EEGVDKVVDEAK
+717 TEAK

>member
-1 MSELIICEKPKVAEK
+1 MNELIICEKPKVAEK

-36 EINKDNGEKITVL
+36 EIVKDNGEKTTVL

-61 NKKDKRLYDVE
+61 NKKDKRLFDVE
-72 WVPLYETDKSKK
+72 WVPLSETDKSKK

-102 YIHACDYDT
+102 FIHACDYDT

-118 NALKYICGSNSID
+118 NALRYICGKDSID
-131 KAFRMKFSALT
+131 KSFRMKFSALT

-154 PLKDDQKWADSGEA
+154 PLKNDEKWADSGEA
-168 RHILDFLFGVNISK
+168 RHVLDFLFGVNISK
-182 SMTDSVLNVT
+182 AMTDSVLAVT
-192 NRYVQLSAG
+192 KRYVQLSAG

-218 KKFIPEPYWLI
+218 QKFVPEPYWLI

-243 GKIFDKNK
+243 GKIFDK
-251 VKEILDNCKGKDAKV
+251 KEVDKILANCKGKDAKV
-266 TKISN
+266 TKITT
-271 RKTKKNLPV
+271 RKSKKGLPV

-327 SLGLPDI
+327 SLGLPNI
-334 LKELSKSPKYKNQ
+334 LNQLAKNPKYKDK
-347 IKQLKKP
+347 ISQLKEP
-354 LKPNEGNKT
+354 LKPNEGKKT

-378 ELSKDAQKV
+378 DISADYQKI

-396 SLFGEPAEVESI
+396 SLFGEPAELESI
-408 KVDLEIGEEPFM
+408 KVDLDIGEEPFT

-442 KNEEFPNIKEGE
+442 KNEEFPDISEGE

-506 KGKKIE
+506 EGKKIE

-519 IIDTLEKYSS
+519 IIDTLEKYSE
-529 RITSEKMTREF
+529 RITSEQMTREF
-540 ETDLNNIKENAITE
+540 EIDLDKIKKNELTE
-554 NDVINEAKHEL
+554 QDVIDDAKSEL
-565 DGILDSID
+565 TGILDKVD
-573 ENKEDIGKE
+573 ENKENIGKE
-582 LYSAYEQSRIVGKCS
+582 LYGAYEQSRIVGECS
-597 CGGDLIIISSPR
+597 CGGNLIIISSPR
-609 GGKFVGCSNYPEC
+609 GGKFVGCSNYPKC

-664 GGQKSSNDIVG
+664 GGKKSSNDIVG
-675 KCPDCGSDLIK
+675 KCPECGNDLIK
-686 RMGRFGEFIGCTG
+686 RMGRYGEFIGCTG

-711 FEKSQK
+711 FEKAQTDTEK
-717 EEGVDKVVDEAK
+717 TEAK

>member
-21 SDSPVKNSYKRVPYY
+21 SDSAVKNSYKRVPYY
-36 EINKDNGEKITVL
+36 EIIQENGQKITVL
-49 SAVGHLFSLKAT
+49 SAVGHLFSLKAK
-61 NKKDKRLYDVE
+61 NKKNKRFFDVE
-72 WVPLYETDKSKK
+72 WVPLHETDKSKK
-84 YVKNYIDTI
+84 YIKNYIDVI

-102 YIHACDYDT
+102 FIHACDYDT

-118 NALKYICGSNSID
+118 NALKYICGEKSIEN
-131 KAFRMKFSALT
+131 AFRMKFSALT
-142 KKDLIKSYSEAY
+142 KKDLLQAYDDAY
-154 PLKDDQKWADSGEA
+154 PLKDDTSWADSGEA

-182 SMTDSVLNVT
+182 AMTESVQHVT

-208 AILTEREKEI
+208 AILNEREKEI
-218 KKFIPEPYWLI
+218 QQFVPEPYWMI
-229 KAKIQKGI
+229 KAKIEKGI
-237 IADHKK
+237 VADHKK
-243 GKIFDKNK
+243 GKIFDK
-251 VKEILDNCKGKDAKV
+251 KEVDKILDNCKGKDAVV
-266 TKISN
+266 TKITA
-271 RKTKKNLPV
+271 RKSKKALPV

-315 SYPRTSSQKLPE
+315 SYPRTSSQKLPDN
-327 SLGLPDI
+327 LGLPGI
-334 LKELSKSPKYKNQ
+334 LKDLAKNPKYKDK
-347 IKQLKKP
+347 IESLKEP
-354 LKPNEGNKT
+354 LKPNEGKKT

-378 ELSKDAQKV
+378 DISADYQKI

-396 SLFGEPAEVESI
+396 SLFGQEAELESI
-408 KVDLEIGEEPFM
+408 KVELEIGEEPFT

-427 KEGWLSLDPYQYKKV
+427 KEGWLALDPYQYKKV
-442 KNEEFPNIKEGE
+442 KNEEFPDITEGQ

-506 KGKKIE
+506 EGNKIT
-512 VSQLGEQ
+512 VNKLGES
-519 IIDTLEKYSS
+519 IIDTLEKYSE
-529 RITSEKMTREF
+529 RITSEQMTREF
-540 ETDLNNIKENAITE
+540 EEDLSEIKDKKITE
-554 NDVINEAKHEL
+554 SEVIDNAKNEL
-565 DGILDSID
+565 NGILDSID
-573 ENKEDIGKE
+573 DNQDNIGKE
-582 LYSAYEQSRIVGKCS
+582 LFEAYEQSRIVGECE
-597 CGGDLIIISSPR
+597 CGGNLIIISSPR
-609 GGKFVGCSNYPEC
+609 GGKFVGCSKYPDC
-622 KKTYSLPA
+622 KNTYSLPA

-664 GGQKSSNDIVG
+664 GGQKSSNDVVG

-711 FEKSQK
+711 FEKNNQNS
-717 EEGVDKVVDEAK
+717 E

>member
-1 MSELIICEKPKVAEK
+1 MNELIICEKPKVAEK

-36 EINKDNGEKITVL
+36 EIVKDNGEKTTVL

-61 NKKDKRLYDVE
+61 NKKDKRLFDVE
-72 WVPLYETDKSKK
+72 WVPLSETDKSKK

-102 YIHACDYDT
+102 FIHACDYDT

-118 NALKYICGSNSID
+118 NALRYICGKDSID

-154 PLKDDQKWADSGEA
+154 PLKNDEKWADSGEA
-168 RHILDFLFGVNISK
+168 RHVLDFLFGVNISK
-182 SMTDSVLNVT
+182 AMTDSVLAVT
-192 NRYVQLSAG
+192 KRYVQLSAG

-218 KKFIPEPYWLI
+218 QKFVPEPYWLI
-229 KAKIQKGI
+229 KAKIQKRI

-243 GKIFDKNK
+243 GKIFDK
-251 VKEILDNCKGKDAKV
+251 KEVDKILANCKGKDAKV
-266 TKISN
+266 TKITT
-271 RKTKKNLPV
+271 RKSKKGLPV

-327 SLGLPDI
+327 SLGLPNI
-334 LKELSKSPKYKNQ
+334 LNQLAKNPKYKDK
-347 IKQLKKP
+347 ISQLKEP
-354 LKPNEGNKT
+354 LKPNEGKKT

-378 ELSKDAQKV
+378 DISADYQKI

-396 SLFGEPAEVESI
+396 SLFGEPAELESI
-408 KVDLEIGEEPFM
+408 KVDLDIGEEPFT

-442 KNEEFPNIKEGE
+442 KNEEFPDISEGE

-506 KGKKIE
+506 EGKKIE

-519 IIDTLEKYSS
+519 IIDTLEKYSE
-529 RITSEKMTREF
+529 RITSEQMTREF
-540 ETDLNNIKENAITE
+540 EIDLDKIKKNELTE
-554 NDVINEAKHEL
+554 QDVIDDAKSEL
-565 DGILDSID
+565 TGILDKVD
-573 ENKEDIGKE
+573 ENKENIGKE
-582 LYSAYEQSRIVGKCS
+582 LYGAYEQSRIVGECS
-597 CGGDLIIISSPR
+597 CGGNLIIISSPR
-609 GGKFVGCSNYPEC
+609 GGKFVGCSNYPKC

-664 GGQKSSNDIVG
+664 GGKKSSNDIVG
-675 KCPDCGSDLIK
+675 KCPECGN
-686 RMGRFGEFIGCTG
+686 
-699 FPKCRFTSSIAD
+699 
-711 FEKSQK
+711 
-717 EEGVDKVVDEAK
+717 

>member
-21 SDSPVKNSYKRVPYY
+21 SDSAVKNSYKRVPYY
-36 EINKDNGEKITVL
+36 EIDQENGQKITVL
-49 SAVGHLFSLKAT
+49 SAVGHLFSLKAK
-61 NKKDKRLYDVE
+61 NKKNKRFFDVE
-72 WVPLYETDKSKK
+72 WVPLHETDKSKK
-84 YVKNYIDTI
+84 YVKNYIDVI

-102 YIHACDYDT
+102 FIHACDYDT
-111 EGTLIGY
+111 EGTLIGF
-118 NALKYICGSNSID
+118 NALKYICGEKSIEN
-131 KAFRMKFSALT
+131 AFRMKFSALT
-142 KKDLIKSYSEAY
+142 KKDLLQAYDDAY
-154 PLKDDQKWADSGEA
+154 PLKDDTSWVDSGEA

-182 SMTDSVLNVT
+182 SMTESVQHVT

-208 AILTEREKEI
+208 AILNEREKEI
-218 KKFIPEPYWLI
+218 QQFVPEPYWMI
-229 KAKIQKGI
+229 KAKIEKGI
-237 IADHKK
+237 VADHKK
-243 GKIFDKNK
+243 GKIFDK
-251 VKEILDNCKGKDAKV
+251 KEVDKILENCKGKDAIVSKITTRKNKKV
-266 TKISN
+266 
-271 RKTKKNLPV
+271 LPV

-315 SYPRTSSQKLPE
+315 SYPRTSSQKLPDN
-327 SLGLPDI
+327 LGLPGI
-334 LKELSKSPKYKNQ
+334 LKDLAKNPKYKDK
-347 IKQLKKP
+347 IESLKEP
-354 LKPNEGNKT
+354 LKPNEGKKT

-378 ELSKDAQKV
+378 DISADYQKI

-396 SLFGEPAEVESI
+396 SLFGEEAELESI
-408 KVDLEIGEEPFM
+408 KVELEIGEEPFT

-427 KEGWLSLDPYQYKKV
+427 KEGWLALDPYQYKKV
-442 KNEEFPNIKEGE
+442 KNEEFPDITEGQ

-506 KGKKIE
+506 EGNKIT
-512 VSQLGEQ
+512 VNKLGAS
-519 IIDTLEKYSS
+519 IIDTLEKYSE
-529 RITSEKMTREF
+529 RITSEQMTREF
-540 ETDLNNIKENAITE
+540 EEDLSEIKDKKITE
-554 NDVINEAKHEL
+554 TEVIDNAKNEL
-565 DGILDSID
+565 NGILDSID
-573 ENKEDIGKE
+573 DNQDNIGKE
-582 LYSAYEQSRIVGKCS
+582 LFGAYEQSRIVGECE
-597 CGGDLIIISSPR
+597 CGGNLITISSPR
-609 GGKFVGCSNYPEC
+609 GGKFVGCSKYPDC
-622 KKTYSLPA
+622 KNTYSLPA
-630 GANVLKT
+630 GASVLKT

-711 FEKSQK
+711 FEKNNQS
-717 EEGVDKVVDEAK
+717 EE

>member
-21 SDSPVKNSYKRVPYY
+21 SVSPTKNSYKRVPYY
-36 EINKDNGEKITVL
+36 EMVKDNGEKTIVV
-49 SAVGHLFSLKAT
+49 SAVGHLFSLKAK
-61 NKKDKRLYDVE
+61 NKKDRLYDVE

-84 YVKNYIDTI
+84 YVKNYIDAI

-102 YIHACDYDT
+102 FIHACDYDT

-118 NALKYICGSNSID
+118 NALKYLCGNESIE
-131 KAFRMKFSALT
+131 KSFRMKFSALT
-142 KKDLIKSYSEAY
+142 KKDIIEAYSKAY
-154 PLKDDQKWADSGEA
+154 PLKNDQSWADSGEA
-168 RHILDFLFGVNISK
+168 RHILDYLFGVNISK
-182 SMTDSVLNVT
+182 AMTDSVLKVT

-208 AILTEREKEI
+208 AILEEREKEI
-218 KKFIPEPYWLI
+218 REFVPEPFWVI
-229 KAKIQKGI
+229 KAKLKKGI
-237 IADHKK
+237 IAEHKK
-243 GKIFDKNK
+243 GKIFDK
-251 VKEILDNCKGKDAKV
+251 KEAEKILENCKDKDALV
-266 TKISN
+266 TKITT
-271 RKTKKNLPV
+271 RKSKKSLPV

-304 IAQNLYVEGYT
+304 LAQNLYVEGYT

-327 SLGLPDI
+327 NLGLPNILEQLAKNPKFSDKI
-334 LKELSKSPKYKNQ
+334 QQLKE
-347 IKQLKKP
+347 P
-354 LKPNEGNKT
+354 LKPNEGKKT

-378 ELSKDAQKV
+378 ELSADAQKI

-396 SLFGEPAEVESI
+396 SLFGEEAEIESI
-408 KVDLEIGEEPFM
+408 KVNLDIGGEEFN
-420 FSRQRIS
+420 FSRQKIS
-427 KEGWLSLDPYQYKKV
+427 KEGWLALDPYQYRKV
-442 KNEEFPNIKEGE
+442 KNEEFPDIKEGE
-454 TTKAKVKS
+454 KTKAKVIS

-506 KGKKIE
+506 EGKQITVNE
-512 VSQLGEQ
+512 LGQ
-519 IIDTLEKYSS
+519 RMINTLNKYSQ

-540 ETDLNNIKENAITE
+540 EEDLEEIKNQKLTE
-554 NDVINEAKHEL
+554 NTVVSEAKSEL
-565 DGILDSID
+565 DAILDSID
-573 ENKEDIGKE
+573 DNKDNIGKE
-582 LYSAYEQSRIVGKCS
+582 LYSAYEQSRIVGECS
-597 CGGDLIIISSPR
+597 CGGNLIIISSPK
-609 GGKFVGCSNYPEC
+609 GGKFVGCSNYPNC

-637 KCEKCGLPLISYG
+637 TCEKCGLPLISYG

-664 GGQKSSNDIVG
+664 GGQKSSNDVVG
-675 KCPDCGSDLIK
+675 KCPDCGNDLIK
-686 RMGRFGEFIGCTG
+686 RMGRYGEFIGCTG
-699 FPKCRFTSSIAD
+699 FPKCRFTSSLAD

-717 EEGVDKVVDEAK
+717 EDSNTE

>member
-1 MSELIICEKPKVAEK
+1 MSELIICEKPKVAER

-36 EINKDNGEKITVL
+36 EIEKEDGYKINVL
-49 SAVGHLFSLKAT
+49 SAVGHLFSLKAKT
-61 NKKDKRLYDVE
+61 KGKKLYDVE

-84 YVKNYIDTI
+84 YVKNYIDLI
-93 KKFSKDADR
+93 KKFSKTADR

-118 NALKYICGSNSID
+118 NALNEICGSESID

-142 KKDLIKSYSEAY
+142 RKDILQAYSDAY
-154 PLKDDQKWADSGEA
+154 PLKEDKKWVDSGEA
-168 RHILDFLFGVNISK
+168 RHILDYLFGVNISK
-182 SMTDSVLNVT
+182 AMTDSVSKVT
-192 NRYVQLSAG
+192 NRYIQLSAG

-208 AILTEREKEI
+208 AILTDREREI
-218 KKFIPEPYWLI
+218 NKFVPEPYWLI
-229 KAKIQKGI
+229 KAKLTKSIV
-237 IADHKK
+237 ADHKK
-243 GKIFDKNK
+243 GKIFDK
-251 VKEILDNCKGKDAKV
+251 KETEKILANCKGKDALV
-266 TKISN
+266 EKITN
-271 RKTKKNLPV
+271 RKFKKDLPV

-327 SLGLPDI
+327 SLGLPNI
-334 LKELSKSPKYKNQ
+334 LKQLSKNPKYTSR
-347 IKQLKKP
+347 IKSLKEPYKP
-354 LKPNEGNKT
+354 HEGKKT
-363 DEAHPAIHPTGTLPK
+363 DEAHPAIHPTGQLPK
-378 ELSKDAQKV
+378 ELSDDEQKI

-396 SLFGEPAEVESI
+396 SIFGEPAELESI
-408 KVDLEIGEEPFM
+408 KVDLDIGGEPFS
-420 FSRQRIS
+420 FSRQRIATL
-427 KEGWLSLDPYQYKKV
+427 GWLDLDPYQYKKV
-442 KNEEFPNIKEGE
+442 KNEEFPDIEENDKI
-454 TTKAKVKS
+454 KAKVKS

-506 KGKKIE
+506 ESNKIE
-512 VSQLGEQ
+512 VTQLGEQ
-519 IIDTLEKYSS
+519 IIDTLEKYSE

-540 ETDLNNIKENAITE
+540 EEDLESIKNDDITE
-554 NDVINEAKHEL
+554 DEVITEAKDEL
-565 DGILDSID
+565 TGILDSID
-573 ENKEDIGKE
+573 ENQENIGKE
-582 LYSAYEQSRIVGKCS
+582 LFSAYEQSRVVGECS
-597 CGGDLIIISSPR
+597 CGGNLIIVSSPR
-609 GGKFVGCSNYPEC
+609 GGGKFVGCSKYPDC

-664 GGQKSSNDIVG
+664 GGQKSSNDVVG
-675 KCPDCGSDLIK
+675 KCPDCGNDLIK
-686 RMGRFGEFIGCTG
+686 RMGRYGEFIGCTG
-699 FPKCRFTSSIAD
+699 FPKCRFTSSIVD
-711 FEKSQK
+711 YEKSQQK
-717 EEGVDKVVDEAK
+717 EK

>member
-36 EINKDNGEKITVL
+36 EITKDNGEKTTVL
-49 SAVGHLFSLKAT
+49 SAVGHLFSLQAT
-61 NKKDKRLYDVE
+61 DKKNKRLFDVQ

-102 YIHACDYDT
+102 FIHACDYDT

-118 NALKYICGSNSID
+118 NALKYICGNDSID
-131 KAFRMKFSALT
+131 KSFRMKFSALT
-142 KKDLIKSYSEAY
+142 KKDLIKSYSDCY
-154 PLKDDQKWADSGEA
+154 PLKDDLSWIDSGEA

-182 SMTDSVLNVT
+182 SMTDSVLKVT

-218 KKFIPEPYWLI
+218 KKFVPEPYWLI
-229 KAKIQKGI
+229 KAKLQKGI

-243 GKIFDKNK
+243 GKIFDK
-251 VKEILDNCKGKDAKV
+251 KEVDKILSNCKGKDATV
-266 TKISN
+266 SKITQ
-271 RKTKKNLPV
+271 RKSKKELPF

-293 QFGFTPRKTQQ
+293 QFGYTPRKTQQ

-327 SLGLPDI
+327 SLGLDNI
-334 LKELSKSPKYKNQ
+334 LKDLSKNPKYTSR
-347 IKQLKKP
+347 IKLLKKP
-354 LKPNEGNKT
+354 YKPNEGAKT
-363 DEAHPAIHPTGTLPK
+363 DEAHPAIHPTGTIPK
-378 ELSKDAQKV
+378 DLSDDEQKI
-387 YDLITYRFI
+387 YDLITFRFI
-396 SLFGEPAEVESI
+396 SLFGEVAELESI
-408 KVDLEIGEEPFM
+408 RVDLDIGGEAFA

-442 KNEEFPNIKEGE
+442 KNEEFPDIEEGQS
-454 TTKAKVKS
+454 TKAKVAS

-506 KGKKIE
+506 EGKKIT
-512 VSQLGEQ
+512 VNQLGER
-519 IIDTLEKYSS
+519 IIDTLEKYSG
-529 RITSEKMTREF
+529 RITSEQMTREF
-540 ETDLNNIKENAITE
+540 ETDLSDIKDKKTSEDN
-554 NDVINEAKHEL
+554 VINEAKSEL

-573 ENKEDIGKE
+573 DNRENIGKE
-582 LYSAYEQSRIVGKCS
+582 LFEAYEQSRIVGKCND
-597 CGGDLIIISSPR
+597 CGKNLIIISGPK
-609 GGKFVGCSNYPEC
+609 GGKFVGCSGYPDC
-622 KKTYSLPA
+622 KNTYSLPA

-637 KCEKCGLPLISYG
+637 TCEKCGLPLISYG

-675 KCPDCGSDLIK
+675 KCPDCGEDLIK

-711 FEKSQK
+711 FEKAQK
-717 EEGVDKVVDEAK
+717 EEKKE